1 MLNLA
6 LSLASAVLLI
16 LVFPRFDAG
25 LLAPVALV
33 PLLVAAA
40 REPRPLRRFL
50 MGEAAGFVYWFGVC
64 GWIQAVLEVH
74 GAMGAALSWLAFLLF
89 CLAKA
94 LQTAVFTWLAGFLM
108 PRWYAVPTVAALWT
122 GIERTHAPLGFPW
135 LALGNAGADMSLPAR
150 LAPFIGVY
158 GLSFVFVMLNAAAA
172 LVLLRRPR
180 RELAWLGALAALYLP
195 PELPRAQA
203 PASAAVVLQPNVA
216 DSNDW
221 GAGKT
226 DALHN
231 RLALRSMESTL
242 APGAP
247 PPELIVWP
255 EMPAP
260 LYIDRDPALGD
271 RLARLARA
279 ARTPV
284 LATVVAH
291 TPTGEPL
298 NSAVLV
304 SARGDVVDR
313 YDKIQLV
320 PFGEFVPSLFGWVNR
335 ITSETGDFAPGSR
348 VVVFPSGEHRFGAF
362 ICYES
367 AFPHLVRQFARGG
380 AEALINLSNDGYFGR
395 SAAREQHLKLV
406 RMRAI
411 ENRRWIVRATNDGI
425 TAAIDPAGRVTQR
438 LEPYREATARARFA
452 WSRETTFYT
461 RHGDWFAWLC
471 LVVGIAAALGRV
483 TGIAPRRLPA
493 SAG

>member
-1 MLNLA
+1 LLNLA

-50 MGEAAGFVYWFGVC
+50 MGEAAGFVYWFSVC
-64 GWIQAVLEVH
+64 YWIQSVLEVH

-108 PRWYAVPTVAALWT
+108 TRWYAVPAVAALWT

-135 LALGNAGADMSLPAR
+135 LALGNAGVDMSLPAR

-180 RELAWLGALAALYLP
+180 RELAWLGALAALYLLP
-195 PELPRAQA
+195 ALPRAQA

-221 GAGKT
+221 SAEKR

-304 SARGDVVDR
+304 SARGEVVDR

-335 ITSETGDFAPGSR
+335 ITGETGDFAPGSR
-348 VVVFPSGEHRFGAF
+348 VVVFPSGEHRLGAF

-380 AEALINLSNDGYFGR
+380 AEVLINLSNDGYFGH

-411 ENRRWIVRATNDGI
+411 ENRRWIVRSTNDGI
-425 TAAIDPAGRVTQR
+425 TAAIDPAGRITQR
-438 LEPYREATARARFA
+438 LEPYQEATARARFA
-452 WSRETTFYT
+452 YSRETTFYT

-471 LVVGIAAALGRV
+471 LAVGIAAASGRV
-483 TGIAPRRLPA
+483 TGIRPRRSPA
-493 SAG
+493 SGS

>member
-1 MLNLA
+1 
-6 LSLASAVLLI
+6 
-16 LVFPRFDAG
+16 
-25 LLAPVALV
+25 
-33 PLLVAAA
+33 
-40 REPRPLRRFL
+40 
-50 MGEAAGFVYWFGVC
+50 VYWFGVC

>member
-1 MLNLA
+1 
-6 LSLASAVLLI
+6 LLI

-380 AEALINLSNDGYFGR
+380 AEALINLSNDGYVGR

>member
-1 MLNLA
+1 
-6 LSLASAVLLI
+6 
-16 LVFPRFDAG
+16 
-25 LLAPVALV
+25 
-33 PLLVAAA
+33 
-40 REPRPLRRFL
+40 
-50 MGEAAGFVYWFGVC
+50 
-64 GWIQAVLEVH
+64 
-74 GAMGAALSWLAFLLF
+74 MGAALSWLAFLLF

-108 PRWYAVPTVAALWT
+108 PRWYAVPAVAALWT

-135 LALGNAGADMSLPAR
+135 LALGNAGVDMSLPAR

-380 AEALINLSNDGYFGR
+380 AEVLVNLSNDGYFGR

>member
-1 MLNLA
+1 MLNLG

-50 MGEAAGFVYWFGVC
+50 MGEAAGVVYWFGVC

-74 GAMGAALSWLAFLLF
+74 GAMGAALSWFAFLLF
-89 CLAKA
+89 CLAKG

-108 PRWYAVPTVAALWT
+108 PRWYAIPAVAALWT

-158 GLSFVFVMLNAAAA
+158 GLSFVLVMLNAAAA

-180 RELAWLGALAALYLP
+180 RELAWLGALAALYLL
-195 PELPRAQA
+195 PELPRAQT
-203 PASAAVVLQPNVA
+203 PASVAAVVQPNVA

-221 GAGKT
+221 SAENR

-231 RLALRSMESTL
+231 RLALRSMEL
-242 APGAP
+242 ALEPGEP
-247 PPELIVWP
+247 PPDLIVWP

-260 LYIDRDPALGD
+260 LYIDRDPAFRD
-271 RLARLARA
+271 RLAHLARA

-304 SARGDVVDR
+304 SAQGEVVDR

-348 VVVFPSGEHRFGAF
+348 VVVFRSGEHRLGAF

-380 AEALINLSNDGYFGR
+380 AEVLINLSNDGYFGH

-406 RMRAI
+406 RMRAL

-425 TAAIDPAGRVTQR
+425 TAAIDPAGRITQR

-471 LVVGIAAALGRV
+471 LVAGVAAASGR
-483 TGIAPRRLPA
+483 AARFLQNA
-493 SAG
+493 